1 MTDMTGQTIG
11 NYRVIELLGEGG
23 MGKVYRAVDTMVQRE
38 VALKS
43 LKPEIAAQ
51 PTVLER
57 FRSEAVILARLNH
70 PAIAQLYTFFKHG
83 DEFYMVM
90 EYVPGETLEHVIR
103 AGGAMPW
110 PQALALV
117 RQILEGIGHAHE
129 LGILHRDLKPAN
141 IMLTPAAKP
150 KLMDFGI
157 AQALGGPRLT
167 REGRLIGTLEYVAP
181 ERVQGKPADVRSDL
195 YSVGVLLYE
204 MLTGRLPFESDSD
217 YELMMAQVEKQP
229 PAPRELGIAVPPGV
243 EQALMKALEKDPERR
258 YSDAAEFALGLGALL
273 PAGPTAAVAVPPPLK
288 ETRLA
293 GVAVAGKRPS
303 ALDSL
308 LGGLP
313 AGNRNVW
320 AAVFAATALLVA
332 ITLGATAL
340 SWFHARGR
348 PPIQIA
354 SSANSGGALAPEP
367 QPVAQPAPVI
377 PSEPIVVNPAPAPA
391 PAAKAPA
398 GKNPSASPSPVKPEA
413 APAPSAP
420 VVPPPGA
427 AEPAPQPEPPASP
440 SAPAPKAEPSP
451 VGTPSPKPV
460 ATLREVH
467 SLFVAPSGEGLD
479 QYIRDEIQKQIGS
492 RLKLVDSAAAADAV
506 MNVTVSS
513 ESGGTVSRA
522 ERVLGFKNR
531 SEVQAVVEQSG
542 TNHILWRQ
550 GAGDH
555 KPIIGAFHGASL
567 KRLAERIVKEMAED
581 MR

>member
-1 MTDMTGQTIG
+1 
-11 NYRVIELLGEGG
+11 
-23 MGKVYRAVDTMVQRE
+23 MVQRE

-70 PAIAQLYTFFKHG
+70 PAIAQLYTFFKDG
-83 DEFYMVM
+83 DQLFMVM

-110 PQALALV
+110 PRALALV
-117 RQILEGIGHAHE
+117 RQVLDGLGHAHE

-141 IMLTPAAKP
+141 IMLTPSGKP

-217 YELMMAQVEKQP
+217 YELMQAQVQKQA
-229 PAPRELGIAVPPGV
+229 PALRELGTEVPPGV
-243 EQALMKALEKDPERR
+243 EQALTKALEKDPERR
-258 YSDAAEFALGLGALL
+258 YSDAAEFAARLGALL
-273 PAGPTAAVAVPPPLK
+273 PAGPTAAVAVFPPLK

-293 GVAVAGKRPS
+293 GVAVARKSPA

-308 LGGLP
+308 LGWLP
-313 AGNRNVW
+313 AKNRNVW
-320 AAVFAATALLVA
+320 AAVFAATALLVV

-340 SWFHARGR
+340 SWFHSRSR
-348 PPIQIA
+348 PPVQIL
-354 SSANSGGALAPEP
+354 SSANSGGAMAPEP
-367 QPVAQPAPVI
+367 QPATQPAPVV
-377 PSEPIVVNPAPAPA
+377 PSEPIVVNPTPAPPPTPPPVAKTPARKIPAVNPEPAPA
-391 PAAKAPA
+391 ETEPQQEP
-398 GKNPSASPSPVKPEA
+398 PPRPSPT
-413 APAPSAP
+413 
-420 VVPPPGA
+420 
-427 AEPAPQPEPPASP
+427 
-440 SAPAPKAEPSP
+440 AEPSP
-451 VGTPSPKPV
+451 VAAPAPKLL

-467 SLFVAPSGEGLD
+467 SLFVAKSDEGLD
-479 QYIRDEIQKQIGS
+479 QYIRDEIQKQIGP
-492 RLKLVDSAAAADAV
+492 RLKLVDSAEAADAV
-506 MNVTVSS
+506 MSVTVTAA
-513 ESGGTVSRA
+513 SGGKVSRA

-531 SEVQAVVEQSG
+531 SEVRAVVEQSG
-542 TNHILWRQ
+542 TTNVLWRQ

-555 KPIIGAFHGASL
+555 KPIIGAFHGTSL
-567 KRLAERIVKEMAED
+567 KTLAARIVKEMAED
-581 MR
+581 MK

>member
-1 MTDMTGQTIG
+1 MTDMTGRFIG
-11 NYRVIELLGEGG
+11 NYQVIEKLGEGG

-70 PAIAQLYTFFKHG
+70 PAIAQLYTFFKDG
-83 DEFYMVM
+83 DELYMVM
-90 EYVPGETLEHVIR
+90 EYVPGETLEHAIR
-103 AGGAMPW
+103 ARGTMPW
-110 PQALALV
+110 PRALGLA
-117 RQILEGIGHAHE
+117 RQILEGIGHAHD

-141 IMLTPAAKP
+141 IMLTPAGKP

-217 YELMMAQVEKQP
+217 YELMQAQVQK
-229 PAPRELGIAVPPGV
+229 PAPALRELGIEVPPGV

-258 YSDAAEFALGLGALL
+258 YRDAAEFAAGLGALM

-293 GVAVAGKRPS
+293 GVAVAGKSPA

-308 LGGLP
+308 LGWLP
-313 AGNRNVW
+313 ASNRNVW

-340 SWFHARGR
+340 SWFHARSS

-354 SSANSGGALAPEP
+354 SSANSGANSGGALAPEP

-377 PSEPIVVNPAPAPA
+377 PSEPIVVNPAPAP
-391 PAAKAPA
+391 PP
-398 GKNPSASPSPVKPEA
+398 
-413 APAPSAP
+413 APAPVAKTPARKIPPASPAQVEPEPAP
-420 VVPPPGA
+420 A
-427 AEPAPQPEPPASP
+427 QPAPQPEPPPPP
-440 SAPAPKAEPSP
+440 SAPAPKTEPSP
-451 VGTPSPKPV
+451 VAASPTKRLE
-460 ATLREVH
+460 TLREVH
-467 SLFVAPSGEGLD
+467 SLFVARSDEGLD
-479 QYIRDEIQKQIGS
+479 QYIRDEIQKQIGP

-506 MNVTVSS
+506 MNVTVSTA
-513 ESGGTVSRA
+513 SGGTVSRA

-531 SEVQAVVEQSG
+531 SEVRAVVEQSG
-542 TNHILWRQ
+542 TAYILWRQ

-567 KRLAERIVKEMAED
+567 KRLAERIVKEMAEE

>member
-1 MTDMTGQTIG
+1 MTDMTGRTIG
-11 NYRVIELLGEGG
+11 NYQVIEKLGEGG
-23 MGKVYRAVDTMVQRE
+23 MGTVYRAVDTMVQRE

-70 PAIAQLYTFFKHG
+70 PAIAQLYTFFKDG
-83 DEFYMVM
+83 DQLYMVM

-110 PQALALV
+110 PRALALV
-117 RQILEGIGHAHE
+117 RQVLDGLGHAHE

-141 IMLTPAAKP
+141 IMLTPSGKP

-217 YELMMAQVEKQP
+217 YELMQAQVQKQA
-229 PAPRELGIAVPPGV
+229 PALGELGIAVPPAV
-243 EQALMKALEKDPERR
+243 EQALAKALEKDPERR
-258 YSDAAEFALGLGALL
+258 YSDAAEFAAALGALL
-273 PAGPTAAVAVPPPLK
+273 PSAPAAAGPVPSPLK

-293 GVAVAGKRPS
+293 GVAVAPKRPG

-308 LGGLP
+308 LAWLP
-313 AGNRNVW
+313 AKNRNVW
-320 AAVFAATALLVA
+320 AAVFAATALLVV
-332 ITLGATAL
+332 ITLGSTAL
-340 SWFHARGR
+340 SWFHARSA
-348 PPIQIA
+348 PPVQVL
-354 SSANSGGALAPEP
+354 SFANSGGAMAPEP
-367 QPVAQPAPVI
+367 QPATQPAPVV
-377 PSEPIVVNPAPAPA
+377 PSEPIAVSPATEPPPAPAPA
-391 PAAKAPA
+391 TKTPARKVPASPAVQPEPAPA
-398 GKNPSASPSPVKPEA
+398 EPE
-413 APAPSAP
+413 
-420 VVPPPGA
+420 
-427 AEPAPQPEPPASP
+427 PQPEPTPPPSVPSPAAAPASRRL
-440 SAPAPKAEPSP
+440 
-451 VGTPSPKPV
+451 

-467 SLFVAPSGEGLD
+467 SLFVARSDEGLD
-479 QYIRDEIQKQIGS
+479 QYIRDEIQKQIGP
-492 RLKLVDSAAAADAV
+492 RLKLVDSAEAAEAV
-506 MNVTVSS
+506 MSVTVSS
-513 ESGGTVSRA
+513 ASGGTVSRA

-531 SEVQAVVEQSG
+531 SEVHAVVEQSG
-542 TNHILWRQ
+542 TANILWRQ

-555 KPIIGAFHGASL
+555 KPIIGAFHGTSL
-567 KRLAERIVKEMAED
+567 KTLAARIVKEMAED